1 MVQQQSYKYFPIEL
15 SAILLDGHD
24 SLGKL
29 GTMGATSS
37 TRIIPVIYK
46 FRL

>member
-1 MVQQQSYKYFPIEL
+1 MVQQQSYKYFPVKL
-15 SAILLDGHD
+15 SAILLDVHE
-24 SLGKL
+24 SLEKL

-46 FRL
+46 IRL